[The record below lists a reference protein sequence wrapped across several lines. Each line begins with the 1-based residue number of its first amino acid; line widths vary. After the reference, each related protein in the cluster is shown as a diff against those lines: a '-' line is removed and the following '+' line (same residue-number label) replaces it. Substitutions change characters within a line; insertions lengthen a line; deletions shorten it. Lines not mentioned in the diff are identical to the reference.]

1 MRGSASSSHPTP
13 LSSVCAD
20 LCDACCAETADGDGT
35 GLDNVTVIL
44 MELNTV
50 GAGALNGRGARGPTS
65 SGEESFVGTLEAE
78 SSVEMDM
85 SDDGK
90 RKQGDGGGAK
100 ERSGKQMRPA
110 VEAVAEGEG

>member
-1 MRGSASSSHPTP
+1 M
-13 LSSVCAD
+13 CAD

-44 MELNTV
+44 IELNTV
-50 GAGALNGRGARGPTS
+50 GAGALSGRGTRGAT
-65 SGEESFVGTLEAE
+65 SGEEAFAGRLEAE
-78 SSVEMDM
+78 SSGDMDM